1 MAYTALEEMRIINI
15 GRIGR
20 ECGPFQPEYYQNG
33 QGWNMKTAA
42 LRFLRER
49 LRCHKL
55 MIPGE
60 LTQESA
66 IAHYHS
72 LPAEEQEK
80 DIHPMNWM
88 LRLICRLDGVKIY
101 KFW

>member
-49 LRCHKL
+49 CEGLRFGS
-55 MIPGE
+55 I
-60 LTQESA
+60 SV
-66 IAHYHS
+66 
-72 LPAEEQEK
+72 AEEMASGKLTGTSLKENQIPYNMQMDIDRICLEK
-80 DIHPMNWM
+80 A
-88 LRLICRLDGVKIY
+88 LE
-101 KFW
+101 

>member
-1 MAYTALEEMRIINI
+1 
-15 GRIGR
+15 
-20 ECGPFQPEYYQNG
+20 
-33 QGWNMKTAA
+33 
-42 LRFLRER
+42 
-49 LRCHKL
+49 

-101 KFW
+101 KLW